1 MGNAVQPYATT
12 STAEP
17 VRIFSAGQVLPSGKI
32 ADEAFLD
39 AVVANWAAAQAKGDP
54 RFPKP
59 RALLI
64 PAASV
69 SIGHEPNSSIAQ
81 QYAQR
86 SDLPAVGWPTKVWR
100 DGKYLLAM
108 LTGIPLGLARW
119 IATGVYGDRSAEFYE
134 DYQGHG
140 PCLRRIS
147 ILGADIPACKDLGPM
162 PNLVIDTDVE
172 GQANPL
178 AFSESLASMA
188 SKKHP
193 NWAVSIG
200 GVGFVT
206 FSEQASKCNE
216 TKGKGQ
222 GNMTPIQ
229 QAVFD
234 ALKAAGVD
242 TTNLDGMAIDQI
254 IAAASPASQNSEGG
268 GDDKDGDEKKDIAMN
283 AAKYSEMAAMLGVLV
298 KPLHDKLASME
309 SQLATANAKLA
320 STDQQREREAIAA
333 FCEAN
338 KERLFP
344 YELDATK
351 GPTIIDQLLAMPTAK
366 VATFA
371 EGKLSPREHAMAAIK
386 ARPVNLAKF
395 AEKLADPMGVKAGQ
409 ADKVPPERREEL
421 LSKTNAGRAILAAQ
435 KK

>member
-1 MGNAVQPYATT
+1 
-12 STAEP
+12 
-17 VRIFSAGQVLPSGKI
+17 
-32 ADEAFLD
+32 
-39 AVVANWAAAQAKGDP
+39 
-54 RFPKP
+54 
-59 RALLI
+59 
-64 PAASV
+64 
-69 SIGHEPNSSIAQ
+69 
-81 QYAQR
+81 
-86 SDLPAVGWPTKVWR
+86 
-100 DGKYLLAM
+100 
-108 LTGIPLGLARW
+108 
-119 IATGVYGDRSAEFYE
+119 
-134 DYQGHG
+134 
-140 PCLRRIS
+140 
-147 ILGADIPACKDLGPM
+147 
-162 PNLVIDTDVE
+162 
-172 GQANPL
+172 
-178 AFSESLASMA
+178 
-188 SKKHP
+188 
-193 NWAVSIG
+193 
-200 GVGFVT
+200 
-206 FSEQASKCNE
+206 
-216 TKGKGQ
+216 
-222 GNMTPIQ
+222 
-229 QAVFD
+229 
-234 ALKAAGVD
+234 
-242 TTNLDGMAIDQI
+242 
-254 IAAASPASQNSEGG
+254 
-268 GDDKDGDEKKDIAMN
+268 
-283 AAKYSEMAAMLGVLV
+283 VLV